1 MTRRLRTPSRRP
13 GRDRRSSTEAAVSPG
28 RYAGHPR
35 CLGREPEVIRVR
47 SASPSR
53 GGLRTTVACQQSRTG
68 SERVMPRAAPLRL
81 HGWQYRSEC
90 CCVSSRCGRKRS
102 DASTGRWAWTAEA
115 LGHTPRGVSAPLRAP
130 LGARRRS
137 RSRSSASLLHRRPRS
152 RHQLRNAQ
160 LRLIIETCQG
170 RPAIL
175 ALAAGTSVGLR
186 VNRGHALLL
195 PSTTGTVAGAPL
207 RSARWLPRWTQGAV
221 RRSRI
226 ASRRTEWHLRREG
239 PPTQANALL
248 ASRSSPSS
256 APSPGLWNSTISPVC
271 SGAWQTS
278 RWLRQRSEI
287 RASAWKYGAA
297 VRSVPRRTG

>member
-1 MTRRLRTPSRRP
+1 
-13 GRDRRSSTEAAVSPG
+13 
-28 RYAGHPR
+28 
-35 CLGREPEVIRVR
+35 VIRVR
-47 SASPSR
+47 SASPNR

-175 ALAAGTSVGLR
+175 ALAAGTSVGLC

-207 RSARWLPRWTQGAV
+207 RSARWLPRWTTGGSPALANRIAPNRMASAPRRASNPGECAIGISFIPLVRTQSWSVEFLVCGI
-221 RRSRI
+221 RRS
-226 ASRRTEWHLRREG
+226 A
-239 PPTQANALL
+239 
-248 ASRSSPSS
+248 
-256 APSPGLWNSTISPVC
+256 
-271 SGAWQTS
+271 
-278 RWLRQRSEI
+278 
-287 RASAWKYGAA
+287 
-297 VRSVPRRTG
+297 RSVQVHGRPAGGCVRGARSALRLGSTGPLCGRFRVGPAEGRGPRWAAPLRWVA